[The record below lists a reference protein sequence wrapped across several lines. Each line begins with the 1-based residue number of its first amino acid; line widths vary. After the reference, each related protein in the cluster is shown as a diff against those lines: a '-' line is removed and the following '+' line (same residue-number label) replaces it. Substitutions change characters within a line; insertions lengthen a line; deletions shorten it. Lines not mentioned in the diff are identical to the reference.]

1 MKNSDLVVLLDNE
14 SAIASLIKAVVS
26 DEPTEF
32 AQLVSGKFQPGR
44 TSYIHRYV
52 LDDGSELRLKFVD
65 TVKTV
70 LNSKLQV
77 ISGKESFLSYLE
89 VITAPKGKK
98 ATCKSLYVNQIV
110 WAPQKSQ
117 ALEKHTV
124 HIEELKKI
132 GVALGIDLNDARSWS
147 TTYTENY

>member
-1 MKNSDLVVLLDNE
+1 MKNSDLVSLLDND
-14 SAIASLIKAVVS
+14 SAIASLIKASVAE
-26 DEPTEF
+26 EPSEF
-32 AQLVSGKFQPGR
+32 VQLVSGKFQPGR

-65 TVKTV
+65 TIKTV

-89 VITAPKGKK
+89 IILAPKGLK
-98 ATCKSLYVNQIV
+98 AQCKSLYVNQVV

-132 GVALGIDLNDARSWS
+132 GAALGIDLNEPRNWS